1 MMITLRMA
9 RPADAPAIARLHV
22 QVWRSTYQGLATPA
36 AYAALDEPRRLAQ
49 WQEKLQQPGK
59 AQVLLAESADQ
70 LVGFCLADAP
80 SHPQFGEHA
89 EIKSLFVSDEHQ
101 RQGIGRRLLGAA
113 AREMQKLGYRSI
125 ALGVVD
131 GNDNAMRFY
140 QALGGAPAGNY
151 TDPGPLWRSSN
162 VIYVW
167 PDIHQLA
174 AVK

>member
-1 MMITLRMA
+1 MITLRMA

-89 EIKSLFVSDEHQ
+89 EIKSLFVSDKHQ

-113 AREMQKLGYRSI
+113 ASEMLMAGYRSI
-125 ALGVVD
+125 ALGVVE
-131 GNDNAMRFY
+131 GNDSAMRFY
-140 QALGGAPAGNY
+140 LALGGTPAGNY

>member
-1 MMITLRMA
+1 MVTLRMA
-9 RPADAPAIARLHV
+9 QPADAPAIARLNV
-22 QVWRSTYQGLATPA
+22 RVWRSTYQDLATPA
-36 AYAALDEPRRLAQ
+36 AYAALDEPKRLAH
-49 WQEKLQQPGK
+49 WQEKLQQPGT
-59 AQVLLAESADQ
+59 ALVLLAESAGQ
-70 LVGFCLADAP
+70 LVGFCRVDAP

-113 AREMQKLGYRSI
+113 AREMQRLGYRSI
-125 ALGVVD
+125 ALGVVE
-131 GNDNAMRFY
+131 GNDSAMRFY
-140 QALGGAPAGNY
+140 QALGGAAAGHY

-167 PDIHQLA
+167 PDIRHLA